1 MLGFL
6 IGLVY
11 ASLEKMGVPI
21 VPSIHLFFQTEV
33 FQKLVSALLVC
44 FEFTG
49 VKGGNRRAIGI
60 VDASGAHTHVIR
72 I

>member
-1 MLGFL
+1 
-6 IGLVY
+6 
-11 ASLEKMGVPI
+11 MGVPI
-21 VPSIHLFFQTEV
+21 APSIHLFFQTEV

-49 VKGGNRRAIGI
+49 VKGGNRRAISV